1 MNAGFLAAS
10 LRDKVSYK
18 RNQLYNTKAKWDP
31 VFKPDAS
38 TLSLIGD
45 GAIKI
50 NQAVPGYF
58 GNSNLRDLTGVEGD
72 E

>member
-1 MNAGFLAAS
+1 ML
-10 LRDKVSYK
+10 
-18 RNQLYNTKAKWDP
+18 
-31 VFKPDAS
+31 S
-38 TLSLIGD
+38 TVGD

-58 GNSNLRDLTGVEGD
+58 TKESLKTLTGIDPAEITEPEPVAEIEPEPETGAL